1 MGGLEDGN
9 ERRVKG
15 EVCNEWRVKGRSVMR
30 GELKERSLMSGELK
44 RRSLVSEGGHTHRW
58 LCHNRA
64 PWLSHRSN
72 TEQHS

>member
-1 MGGLEDGN
+1 
-9 ERRVKG
+9 
-15 EVCNEWRVKGRSVMR
+15 MR